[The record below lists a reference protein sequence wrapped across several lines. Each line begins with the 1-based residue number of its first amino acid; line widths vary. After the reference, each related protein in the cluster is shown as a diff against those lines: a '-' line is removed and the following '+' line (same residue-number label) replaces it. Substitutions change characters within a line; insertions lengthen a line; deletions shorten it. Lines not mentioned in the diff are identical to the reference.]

1 MNKYID
7 ISTAA
12 GAATS
17 VRATGVASVYVDQTV
32 SPDAP
37 LIIMYRN
44 GSKYTITATATAGDD
59 SFTNA
64 DADILG
70 KAIVNTASTN
80 WREVSSKFD
89 AQLSQP
95 IATTAFTF

>member
-44 GSKYTITATATAGDD
+44 GSKYTITAR
-59 SFTNA
+59 
-64 DADILG
+64 
-70 KAIVNTASTN
+70 NT
-80 WREVSSKFD
+80 
-89 AQLSQP
+89 
-95 IATTAFTF
+95 